1 MLGEAEYMN
10 SLYLKEI
17 YLFIS
22 KKLSTQ
28 KTPGSDGFTA
38 DFCQIFFV

>member
-1 MLGEAEYMN
+1 MLDEAKYMN

-17 YLFIS
+17 YLFII

-38 DFCQIFFV
+38 EFYQAF